1 MRRPTILLMLAL
13 CGLLVACGKEDRSA
27 ANPSAASSQAATN
40 ALSATPRGT
49 PGAISKS
56 QALALAHAVN
66 LTARDLPGFTVGETR
81 ESKTPREQRA
91 ESELLRCT
99 GSVRSGEGL
108 ASVSS
113 KHFQLKRNVVDLGV
127 SSQVAVAQSP
137 AVAAGELL
145 AIRSSRIKGCFSR
158 YLDEVFQG
166 QSFGGAVVRPV
177 SIQAGTPPAPGTT
190 GSFGWRVT
198 ATLTLRHVNV
208 SFYMDILGFVYGPTR
223 VTLFS
228 SGALLPF
235 PATIQQRL
243 FLLLLDRAKAFRP

>member
-1 MRRPTILLMLAL
+1 MHRPTILLMLAL
-13 CGLLVACGKEDRSA
+13 SGLLAACGKENRPTTSR
-27 ANPSAASSQAATN
+27 PTASSQSAKQAPS
-40 ALSATPRGT
+40 LSGGAVSKPR
-49 PGAISKS
+49 
-56 QALALAHAVN
+56 ALAFARAVN
-66 LTARDLPGFTVGETR
+66 LTAADIPGFTVTQAR
-81 ESKTPREQRA
+81 ESKTPREQQA
-91 ESELLRCT
+91 EREMLRCT
-99 GSVRSGEGL
+99 GSAGSGEGL

-145 AIRSSRIKGCFSR
+145 AIRSSRIRGCFSR

-166 QSFGGAVVRPV
+166 QSFGGAVARPV

-198 ATLTLRHVNV
+198 ATLSVRRVNV

-235 PATIQQRL
+235 PAAIQQRL
-243 FLLLLDRAKAFRP
+243 FLLLLDRAKAFRL